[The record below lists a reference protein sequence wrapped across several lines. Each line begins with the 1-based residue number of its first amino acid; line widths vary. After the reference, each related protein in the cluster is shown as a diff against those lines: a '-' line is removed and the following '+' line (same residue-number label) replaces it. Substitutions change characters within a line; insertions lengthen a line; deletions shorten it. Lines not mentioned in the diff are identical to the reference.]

1 MMTLEII
8 PYTCEIENLVG
19 VIRAEVVVESSS
31 IDISAKVR
39 LSPVVLKN
47 TIFIVALGLKPAII

>member
-47 TIFIVALGLKPAII
+47 TIFIVAPELKPAII

>member
-47 TIFIVALGLKPAII
+47 TIFIVVLGLKPAII

>member
-31 IDISAKVR
+31 IDISAKVL

-47 TIFIVALGLKPAII
+47 TIFIVARELKPAII

>member
-1 MMTLEII
+1 MTLEII

-47 TIFIVALGLKPAII
+47 TIFIVTLGLKPAII

>member
-1 MMTLEII
+1 MTLEII

-31 IDISAKVR
+31 IDISAKVL

-47 TIFIVALGLKPAII
+47 TIFIVARELKPAII

>member
-1 MMTLEII
+1 MTLEII

-47 TIFIVALGLKPAII
+47 IIFIVAPELKPAII

>member
-1 MMTLEII
+1 MITLEII

>member
-1 MMTLEII
+1 MTLEII